1 MDTIEHRDHRHAAS
15 IKTTLDFLNTAE
27 LDGNG
32 RPVEHVSTLEDATA
46 WLLDHGLLY
55 PEEARPFGRLNAAQ
69 QGRRLAHVR
78 AARAALREV
87 VESIVA
93 GRPTAASA
101 VAAVNE
107 LLRARTVVELVVA
120 GGALAARHR
129 HLGDALED
137 ALERLVDPL
146 VESVAAGETGRLRV
160 CANDG
165 CRWVFED
172 TSPTGRRRWCSMAS
186 CGNRAKAARHRARR
200 RGQLAPVGE
209 AAPRRHAPV
218 DADARRW
225 LEEGTIETSRGPAR
239 PRDVL
244 SDLNLAVDAG
254 QLLAGWRPVNYELT
268 GDGITTHVVAEHAS
282 GLKMA
287 MISGHIGPLV
297 GIPPADL
304 PDR

>member
-1 MDTIEHRDHRHAAS
+1 MDKIEQKDHRHAAS
-15 IKTTLDFLNTAE
+15 IEATLDFLNTAE

-32 RPVEHVSTLEDATA
+32 RSVEHVSTLEDAAA
-46 WLLDHGLLY
+46 WLVDHGLLY
-55 PEEARPFGRLNAAQ
+55 PEEARPLGRLSAAQ
-69 QGRRLAHVR
+69 QGRRLAYIR

-107 LLRARTVVELVVA
+107 LLCARTVVELVVA

-137 ALERLVDPL
+137 ALARLVDPL
-146 VESVAAGETGRLRV
+146 VESVVSGETGRLRV

-172 TSPTGRRRWCSMAS
+172 TSRTGRRRWCSMAS

-200 RGQLAPVGE
+200 RGQLQPAVR
-209 AAPRRHAPV
+209 AAER
-218 DADARRW
+218 
-225 LEEGTIETSRGPAR
+225 
-239 PRDVL
+239 L
-244 SDLNLAVDAG
+244 SG
-254 QLLAGWRPVNYELT
+254 
-268 GDGITTHVVAEHAS
+268 S
-282 GLKMA
+282 
-287 MISGHIGPLV
+287 
-297 GIPPADL
+297 
-304 PDR
+304 